1 MFGILTRTYEES
13 ADCDFPSSADD
24 VVDELLD
31 VVEDVVVVV
40 A

>member
-24 VVDELLD
+24 VDELLD